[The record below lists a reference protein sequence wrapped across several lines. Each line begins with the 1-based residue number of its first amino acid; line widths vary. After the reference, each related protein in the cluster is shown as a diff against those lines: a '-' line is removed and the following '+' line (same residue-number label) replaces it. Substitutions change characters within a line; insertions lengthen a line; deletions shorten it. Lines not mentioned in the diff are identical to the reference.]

1 VAPGTGTTV
10 SPRTVL
16 LTGDGRRHRYAAVRL
31 AERLGLA
38 GILSEAKPTEPLG
51 GSPESET
58 ARSILGRHFAA
69 RDAAEEKIL
78 GLMVE
83 FPRGIPVRTV
93 PAGASNAPETLEWV
107 RARAPD
113 AILLYGTSI
122 IRPPLLEAFRDR
134 VVNMHLGL
142 SPYYRGAGTNFWPL
156 VDRRP
161 ECVGVTVHLATSEVD
176 AGPILG
182 QIRPPMETQDRSH
195 EIGTRAIMAGLEA
208 LIALLPLYLEGRIRP
223 ISQTP
228 SSSPAYRRKDFSAD
242 AVLRMERQFETG
254 MLEEYVS
261 EKTERDRRYPIVAVA
276 GA

>member
-1 VAPGTGTTV
+1 M

-38 GILSEAKPTEPLG
+38 GILSEAKPTEPPG
-51 GSPESET
+51 RSPENET
-58 ARSILGRHFAA
+58 TRSIVGRHFAA
-69 RDAAEEKIL
+69 RDVVEEKFL
-78 GLMVE
+78 GRAVE
-83 FPRGIPVRTV
+83 FPRGIPMRTV
-93 PAGASNAPETLEWV
+93 PTGASNAPETLEWV
-107 RARAPD
+107 RARSPD

-122 IRPPLLEAFRDR
+122 IKPPLLDAFRDR

-142 SPYYRGAGTNFWPL
+142 SPYYRGAGTNFWAL

-182 QIRPPMETQDRSH
+182 QIRPPMEPQDRSH
-195 EIGTRAIMAGLEA
+195 EIGTRAMMAGLEA
-208 LIALLPLYLEGRIRP
+208 LIALLPRYLEGRIQP
-223 ISQTP
+223 IAQTP
-228 SSSPAYRRKDFSAD
+228 SSAPAYRRKDFDAD

-254 MLEEYVS
+254 MVEEYLF
-261 EKTERDRRYPIVAVA
+261 EKPERDGRYPIVAVPDL
-276 GA
+276 